1 MTHKPRRV
9 VITGLGLVSPLGL
22 TVRDSWNAIIAG
34 TSGIDYLSSIGS
46 PTQKVTIAGT
56 VKNFNPSN
64 LPGKKKNIK
73 LMNRDAQ
80 LAVAATHEALA
91 DAGFNRETTEPAAF
105 GIAFG
110 AFGIQYTLDEAFS
123 FLREEGEIKTLN
135 PIWPLTILPN
145 MSLCHSAIANCLQGP
160 NIAFCSL
167 TASGTQ
173 AVGEAF
179 RAIQYGDADIFIAG
193 GCSSLNP
200 SYLLSLADSG
210 LLASEDANPAA
221 SCRPFERRRS
231 GFAMGE
237 GAAVIILEELGHARN
252 RNAAIYGEVVG
263 YACTIQGGDFSSEES
278 SFETRID
285 GVTACIEETIRQ
297 AAIDCRDI
305 DYINA
310 EGNATVL
317 SDWIET
323 EAIKRVF
330 GDHACRLS
338 VSSTKA
344 ATGHMLCASG
354 PAEIIVS
361 TLAVKQGIV
370 PPTLNYE
377 QSDPHCDLD
386 YTPNRPHKREI
397 RAALSL
403 TLGLSGENAA
413 VLIRNVA

>member
-1 MTHKPRRV
+1 MTHKRRV

-22 TVRDSWNAIIAG
+22 TVRDSWNALIAG
-34 TSGIDYLSSIGS
+34 TSGISHLSSPGS
-46 PTQKVTIAGT
+46 PSLKVTIAGD
-56 VKNFNPSN
+56 VKRFNPSS

-80 LAVAATHEALA
+80 LAVAATDEALA

-110 AFGIQYTLDEAFS
+110 AFGIQYTLDEAFN
-123 FLREEGEIKTLN
+123 FLREPGEATTLN

-145 MSLCHSAIANCLQGP
+145 MSLCHSAITHSLQGP

-179 RAIQYGDADIFIAG
+179 KAIQYGDADIFIAG

-200 SYLLSLADSG
+200 SYLLSLADAG
-210 LLASEDANPAA
+210 LFSAEEADPAS
-221 SCRPFERRRS
+221 SCRPFDKRRS
-231 GFAMGE
+231 GFVMGE
-237 GAAVIILEELGHARN
+237 GAAVIILEELGHALQ
-252 RNAAIYGEVVG
+252 RNAAIYGEVGG
-263 YACTIQGGDFSSEES
+263 YTCALQGGNFPCEES
-278 SFETRID
+278 SFDARVE
-285 GVTACIEETIRQ
+285 GVSACIEETIRQ
-297 AAIDCRDI
+297 AGIDCSDI

-317 SDWIET
+317 SDRIET

-330 GDHACRLS
+330 GDHAYRLS

-361 TLAVKQGIV
+361 TLAMKHSIV

-377 QSDPHCDLD
+377 QPDPHCDLD
-386 YTPNRPHKREI
+386 YTPNQSGKREI
-397 RAALSL
+397 QAALSL
-403 TLGLSGENAA
+403 TLGLSGENGA
-413 VLIRNVA
+413 VLIKAFA

>member
-1 MTHKPRRV
+1 MTHKRRV

-22 TVRDSWNAIIAG
+22 TVRDSWNALIAG
-34 TSGIDYLSSIGS
+34 TSGISSISSTGS
-46 PTQKVTIAGT
+46 PSLKVTIAGE
-56 VKNFNPSN
+56 VKRFNPSS

-80 LAVAATHEALA
+80 LAVAATDEALA

-123 FLREEGEIKTLN
+123 FIREPGETKTLN

-145 MSLCHSAIANCLQGP
+145 MSLCHSAITHSLQGP

-179 RAIQYGDADIFIAG
+179 KSIQYGDADIFIAG

-200 SYLLSLADSG
+200 SYLLSLADAG
-210 LLASEDANPAA
+210 LFSAQEADPAS
-221 SCRPFERRRS
+221 SCRPFDKRRS

-237 GAAVIILEELGHARN
+237 GAAVIVLEELGHALQRK
-252 RNAAIYGEVVG
+252 AAIYAEVCG
-263 YACTIQGGDFSSEES
+263 YACAGEGAFFPCEGPPMEA
-278 SFETRID
+278 RVA
-285 GVTACIEETIRQ
+285 GVAACIEETLRQ
-297 AAIDCRDI
+297 AAIDRSHI

-317 SDWIET
+317 SDRIET

-330 GDHACRLS
+330 GDHAYRLS

-361 TLAVKQGIV
+361 TLAIKHGIV

-377 QSDPHCDLD
+377 QPDPRCDLD
-386 YTPNRPHKREI
+386 YTPNRSRAREI
-397 RAALSL
+397 HAALSL
-403 TLGLSGENAA
+403 TLGLSGENGA
-413 VLIRNVA
+413 VLIKAFA

>member
-1 MTHKPRRV
+1 
-9 VITGLGLVSPLGL
+9 
-22 TVRDSWNAIIAG
+22 
-34 TSGIDYLSSIGS
+34 
-46 PTQKVTIAGT
+46 
-56 VKNFNPSN
+56 
-64 LPGKKKNIK
+64 
-73 LMNRDAQ
+73 MNRDAQ
-80 LAVAATHEALA
+80 LAVAATDEALA
-91 DAGFNRETTEPAAF
+91 EAGFNRETTEPAAF

-110 AFGIQYTLDEAFS
+110 AFGIQYTLDEAFN
-123 FLREEGEIKTLN
+123 FLREPGEATTLN

-145 MSLCHSAIANCLQGP
+145 MSLCHSAITHSLQGP

-179 RAIQYGDADIFIAG
+179 KAIQYGDADIFIAG

-200 SYLLSLADSG
+200 SYLLSLADAG
-210 LLASEDANPAA
+210 LFSAQEADPAS
-221 SCRPFERRRS
+221 SCRPFDKRRS

-237 GAAVIILEELGHARN
+237 GAAVIILEELGHALQ
-252 RNAAIYGEVVG
+252 RNAAIYGEVGG
-263 YACTIQGGDFSSEES
+263 YTCALQGGNFSCEES
-278 SFETRID
+278 SFDARVE
-285 GVTACIEETIRQ
+285 GVSACIEETIRQ
-297 AAIDCRDI
+297 AGIDCSDI

-317 SDWIET
+317 SDRIET

-330 GDHACRLS
+330 GDHAYRLS

-361 TLAVKQGIV
+361 TLAMKHSIV

-377 QSDPHCDLD
+377 QPDPHCDLD
-386 YTPNRPHKREI
+386 YTPNQSGKREI
-397 RAALSL
+397 QAALSL
-403 TLGLSGENAA
+403 TLGLSGENGA
-413 VLIRNVA
+413 VLIKAFA

>member
-1 MTHKPRRV
+1 MTHKRRV

-22 TVRDSWNAIIAG
+22 SVRDSWNAVIAG
-34 TSGIDYLSSIGS
+34 TSGIDYLAFPGS
-46 PTQKVTIAGT
+46 PSAKVAIAGA
-56 VKNFNPSN
+56 VKNFNPSD
-64 LPGKKKNIK
+64 LPGKKKNVK

-80 LAVAATHEALA
+80 LAVAATDEALA
-91 DAGFNRETTEPAAF
+91 DAGFNRETVEPAAF

-123 FLREEGEIKTLN
+123 FLTEEGGTRTLN

-145 MSLCHSAIANCLQGP
+145 MSLCHSAITHSLQGP
-160 NIAFCSL
+160 NIALCSL

-179 RAIQYGDADIFIAG
+179 KAIQYGDADIFIAG
-193 GCSSLNP
+193 GCCSLNP
-200 SYLLSLADSG
+200 SYLLSLADAG
-210 LLASEDANPAA
+210 LFAAAEAHPAA

-237 GAAVIILEELGHARN
+237 GAAVIILEELDHARA
-252 RNAAIYGEVVG
+252 RNPSIYGEVCG
-263 YACTIQGGDFSSEES
+263 YSCTGEGVSLPGQDSSIE
-278 SFETRID
+278 RR
-285 GVTACIEETIRQ
+285 VAAAAACIEETIRQ
-297 AAIDCRDI
+297 SAIDRGDV

-310 EGNATVL
+310 EGNATLL
-317 SDWIET
+317 SDRIET

-330 GDHACRLS
+330 GDHAHRLS

-354 PAEIIVS
+354 PAEIIFS
-361 TLAVKQGIV
+361 TLAMQHGTV

-377 QSDPHCDLD
+377 QPDPRCDLD
-386 YTPNRPHKREI
+386 YTPNRARQREI

-403 TLGLSGENAA
+403 TLGLSGESAA
-413 VLIRNVA
+413 VLISKVA

>member
-1 MTHKPRRV
+1 MTHKRRV
-9 VITGLGLVSPLGL
+9 AITGLGLVSPLGL

-34 TSGIDYLSSIGS
+34 TSGIDYLSSTGTPS
-46 PTQKVTIAGT
+46 LKVKIAGE
-56 VKNFNPSN
+56 VKSFNPSS

-80 LAVAATHEALA
+80 LAVAATNEALA

-110 AFGIQYTLDEAFS
+110 AFGIQYTIDDAFS
-123 FLREEGEIKTLN
+123 FLKEEGGIKTRN

-145 MSLCHSAIANCLQGP
+145 MSLCHSAIANSLQGP

-179 RAIQYGDADIFIAG
+179 KAIQYGDADIFIAG

-210 LLASEDANPAA
+210 LFAVEEANPAA
-221 SCRPFERRRS
+221 SCRPFDRRRS

-237 GAAVIILEELGHARN
+237 GAAVIILEELDHART
-252 RNAAIYGEVVG
+252 RNASIYGEVCG
-263 YACTIQGGDFSSEES
+263 YACTAEGASLPGEERAL
-278 SFETRID
+278 EKRVA
-285 GVTACIEETIRQ
+285 GVASCIEETIRQ
-297 AAIDCRDI
+297 AAIDRSDV

-310 EGNATVL
+310 DGNATVL
-317 SDWIET
+317 SDRIET

-330 GDHACRLS
+330 GNHACRLS

-361 TLAVKQGIV
+361 TLAMKYGLV

-377 QSDPHCDLD
+377 QPDPHCDLD
-386 YTPNRPHKREI
+386 YTPNRSRKREI
-397 RAALSL
+397 HAALSL
-403 TLGLSGENAA
+403 TLGLGGENGA
-413 VLIRNVA
+413 VLIRNAS

>member
-1 MTHKPRRV
+1 MTHKRRV

-22 TVRDSWNAIIAG
+22 TVRDSWNALIAG
-34 TSGIDYLSSIGS
+34 TSGISHLSSPGS
-46 PTQKVTIAGT
+46 PSLKVKIAGE
-56 VKNFNPSN
+56 VKGFNPSS

-80 LAVAATHEALA
+80 LAVAATDEALA

-123 FLREEGEIKTLN
+123 FLREPGETTTLN

-145 MSLCHSAIANCLQGP
+145 MSLCHSAITHSLQGP

-179 RAIQYGDADIFIAG
+179 KSIQYGDADIFIAG

-200 SYLLSLADSG
+200 SYLLSLADAG
-210 LLASEDANPAA
+210 LFSAQEEDPAS
-221 SCRPFERRRS
+221 SCRPFDKRRS
-231 GFAMGE
+231 GFLMGE
-237 GAAVIILEELGHARN
+237 GAAVLILEELGHALK
-252 RNAAIYGEVVG
+252 RNAAIYGEVGG
-263 YACTIQGGDFSSEES
+263 YTCALQGGNFSCEES
-278 SFETRID
+278 SCDARVE
-285 GVTACIEETIRQ
+285 GVCACIEETIRQ
-297 AAIDCRDI
+297 AGIDCSDI

-317 SDWIET
+317 SDRIET

-330 GDHACRLS
+330 GDHAYRLS

-354 PAEIIVS
+354 PAEIIFS
-361 TLAVKQGIV
+361 TLAMKHGIV

-377 QSDPHCDLD
+377 QPDPRCDLD
-386 YTPNRPHKREI
+386 YTPNQSGKREI
-397 RAALSL
+397 QAALSL
-403 TLGLSGENAA
+403 TMGLSGENGA
-413 VLIRNVA
+413 VLIKAFA

>member
-1 MTHKPRRV
+1 MTHKRRV

-22 TVRDSWNAIIAG
+22 TVRDSWNALIAG
-34 TSGIDYLSSIGS
+34 TSGISHLSSPGS
-46 PTQKVTIAGT
+46 PSLKVTIAGE
-56 VKNFNPSN
+56 VKRFNPSS

-80 LAVAATHEALA
+80 LAVAATDEALA
-91 DAGFNRETTEPAAF
+91 EAGFNRETTEPAAF

-123 FLREEGEIKTLN
+123 FIREPGETTTLN

-145 MSLCHSAIANCLQGP
+145 MSLCHSAITHSLQGP

-179 RAIQYGDADIFIAG
+179 KAIQYGDADIFIAG

-200 SYLLSLADSG
+200 SYLLSLADAG
-210 LLASEDANPAA
+210 LFSAQEADPAS
-221 SCRPFERRRS
+221 SCRPFDKRRS
-231 GFAMGE
+231 GFVMGE
-237 GAAVIILEELGHARN
+237 GAAVIILEELGHALQ
-252 RNAAIYGEVVG
+252 RNAAIYGEVGG
-263 YACTIQGGDFSSEES
+263 YTCALQGGNFPCEES
-278 SFETRID
+278 SFDARVE
-285 GVTACIEETIRQ
+285 GVSACIEETIRQ
-297 AAIDCRDI
+297 AGIDCSDI

-317 SDWIET
+317 SDRIET

-330 GDHACRLS
+330 GDHAYRLS

-361 TLAVKQGIV
+361 TLAMKHSIV

-377 QSDPHCDLD
+377 QPDPHCDLD
-386 YTPNRPHKREI
+386 YTPNQSGKREI
-397 RAALSL
+397 QAALSL
-403 TLGLSGENAA
+403 TLGLSGENGA
-413 VLIRNVA
+413 VLIKAFA